1 MLQNIHT
8 HTKYHIVNIHGDE
21 KMLLHEGPTEAD
33 RISYGR
39 KLTTENKEK
48 ANRQAGI
55 CQYNT

>member
-1 MLQNIHT
+1 MRKCYFMKALGAN
-8 HTKYHIVNIHGDE
+8 
-21 KMLLHEGPTEAD
+21 